1 MFDIATEE
9 EIDGRLLSAIL
20 NSTVVALWK
29 TFYGRY
35 TGTEGSLDT
44 EVIDVRMLEVPDPR
58 RSSSEISALI
68 LQAFDRLACRPIGRL
83 VEEGL
88 MDCHSPDRA
97 EVIASEPL
105 NLADELCRDDRRA
118 LDDAVFELLGVKDA
132 GKRQD
137 LVIKLYKET
146 AHHFRKIRVVEIQ
159 KQEQRRKTGA
169 RRFTADD
176 LSNDAWDAAELSDA
190 RPLVQWLDEEPEPKS
205 AFTIP
210 ESGAPTLMPAS
221 DMYDRAAVYFGRGK
235 RTTRV
240 ECESRAQAE
249 LLAKVAN
256 LGLRG
261 PLQVPTNEQECRH
274 SLARLEVRL
283 AEAQTVFQALAQ
295 SRSGDEKTRSQVV
308 ELLMH
313 WFLQGRGRRSAR
325 SGEAVLQRSEG

>member
-146 AHHFRKIRVVEIQ
+146 AHHFRKS
-159 KQEQRRKTGA
+159 A
-169 RRFTADD
+169 
-176 LSNDAWDAAELSDA
+176 SS
-190 RPLVQWLDEEPEPKS
+190 KS
-205 AFTIP
+205 RSRSSA
-210 ESGAPTLMPAS
+210 
-221 DMYDRAAVYFGRGK
+221 GR
-235 RTTRV
+235 
-240 ECESRAQAE
+240 
-249 LLAKVAN
+249 
-256 LGLRG
+256 
-261 PLQVPTNEQECRH
+261 
-274 SLARLEVRL
+274 LARVASR
-283 AEAQTVFQALAQ
+283 QTISPMMPGMPLS
-295 SRSGDEKTRSQVV
+295 SR
-308 ELLMH
+308 M
-313 WFLQGRGRRSAR
+313 RGH
-325 SGEAVLQRSEG
+325 